1 MKKTQLEEAK
11 QELISKVNEIIKSH
25 NGEIQDFIQQLALK
39 YDVPKR
45 ELTKLLKKGE

>member
-11 QELISKVNEIIKSH
+11 KELISKINEIIKSH
-25 NGEIQDFIQQLALK
+25 NEEIQDFIQQLALK

-45 ELTKLLKKGE
+45 ELTKLLKKEK